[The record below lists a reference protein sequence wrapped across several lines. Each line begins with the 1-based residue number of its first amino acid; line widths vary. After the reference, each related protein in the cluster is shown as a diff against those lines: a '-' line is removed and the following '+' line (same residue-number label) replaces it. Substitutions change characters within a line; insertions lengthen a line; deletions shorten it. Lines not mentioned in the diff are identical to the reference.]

1 MDLANTFR
9 LDGKVAIVTGGSYG
23 LGVLFA
29 EILASAG
36 ADVVVTARS
45 VDKLAETRDLVTGL
59 GRRCLAV
66 GGDVTSYAD
75 CENVVASTLA
85 EFGHVDIL
93 VNNAGWADDRLVRT
107 ERCEPEMFAKMVTTD
122 LIGLFYMTRA
132 VRSRDAAR
140 RRGQHHQPLV
150 DLRQRRLGEPHR
162 RLLRGQGRRQP
173 VDEAP
178 RVRVG

>member
-1 MDLANTFR
+1 
-9 LDGKVAIVTGGSYG
+9 

-66 GGDVTSYAD
+66 RGDVTSYAD

-93 VNNAGWADDRLVRT
+93 VNNAGWAGGKKGRFHCL
-107 ERCEPEMFAKMVTTD
+107 
-122 LIGLFYMTRA
+122 G
-132 VRSRDAAR
+132 SRPG
-140 RRGQHHQPLV
+140 RGW
-150 DLRQRRLGEPHR
+150 R
-162 RLLRGQGRRQP
+162 
-173 VDEAP
+173 
-178 RVRVG
+178 